1 MRGPAYGGPGDDV
14 DAAEPG
20 DACIETAGVVARDG
34 ALPGRR
40 SPERPHESELPAATT
55 RAIRE
60 LSRKARCEARRAIQ
74 FVGIFPTRKL
84 FEVRG
89 LDAGGSRR
97 GAARGRRR

>member
-1 MRGPAYGGPGDDV
+1 MPRPAAHSRRVVALLSLSAAFLAPPKRVERELDV

-60 LSRKARCEARRAIQ
+60 LSRKS
-74 FVGIFPTRKL
+74 V
-84 FEVRG
+84 
-89 LDAGGSRR
+89 
-97 GAARGRRR
+97 

>member
-1 MRGPAYGGPGDDV
+1 VRGPAYGGPGDDV

-20 DACIETAGVVARDG
+20 DACIETAGVAARDG

-60 LSRKARCEARRAIQ
+60 TVEESSCRSCEKVFICAACQQITRGFRRLVAL
-74 FVGIFPTRKL
+74 G
-84 FEVRG
+84 
-89 LDAGGSRR
+89 
-97 GAARGRRR
+97 RGR